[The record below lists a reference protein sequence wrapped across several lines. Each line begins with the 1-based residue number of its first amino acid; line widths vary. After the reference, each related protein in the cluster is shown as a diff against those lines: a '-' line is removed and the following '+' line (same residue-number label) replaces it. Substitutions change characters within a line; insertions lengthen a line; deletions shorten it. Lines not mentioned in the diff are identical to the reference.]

1 MKKLLFIIIP
11 ILLYASASG
20 YAIEGEISGGIYYPN
35 NFYELKVPALKGR
48 VNDYGNM
55 ISQGTRSY
63 LEKKLKDF
71 EISDSTQVVILTV
84 EALGREDF
92 IEDFTIKVA
101 EKWKIG
107 YKGKD
112 NGVIFFVSKKNKKIR
127 IEVGRGL
134 EVALTDLM
142 AGRIVDNV
150 ISPQFKAGNFDEGFT
165 LGIEAII
172 QACRGEFKNDQTDA
186 SNSTEDIILTIIL
199 IIILIL
205 FVVSPTARGIIL
217 YIIFTAALG
226 GGGGG
231 GSSRGG
237 GFSGGGGSFGGG
249 GASGRW

>member
-1 MKKLLFIIIP
+1 MKKLLLIIIP

-20 YAIEGEISGGIYYPN
+20 YAVEGEISGGIYYPN

-55 ISQGTRSY
+55 ISPATRSY
-63 LEKKLKDF
+63 LEKKLADF
-71 EISDSTQVVILTV
+71 EASDSTQIVILTV
-84 EALGREDF
+84 EALGVGDYM
-92 IEDFTIKVA
+92 EDFTIKVA

-112 NGVIFFVSKKNKKIR
+112 NGVIFFVSKKDRKMR

-172 QACRGEFKNDQTDA
+172 QACRGEFKNDKADA

-205 FVVSPTARGIIL
+205 FCVSPTARGIIL
-217 YIIFTAALG
+217 YIIFTGAFG
-226 GGGGG
+226 GGGR
-231 GSSRGG
+231 SSGG